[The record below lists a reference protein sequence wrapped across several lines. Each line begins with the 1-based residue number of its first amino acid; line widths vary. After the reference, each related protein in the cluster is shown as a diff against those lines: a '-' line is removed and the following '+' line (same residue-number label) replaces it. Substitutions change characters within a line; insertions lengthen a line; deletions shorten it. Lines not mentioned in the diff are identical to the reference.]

1 MYFQEAYI
9 SASNHEKP
17 MDTFSIITLLTVLA
31 AAFGYINFRFFK
43 LPTTIGLM
51 VIALAMSL
59 LIFIVNY
66 FVPGVLVNAKLLIGS
81 IDLSELILDIMLSF
95 LLFAGALH
103 TDYEHL
109 KRYLAPIITLASIGV
124 IVSTILVAFAAY
136 GILALFDIHLD
147 FIYLLLFGV
156 LISPTDPIAV
166 LGILKEANV
175 PKKLE
180 IKIAGESLF
189 NDGVAVVIFLVLMS
203 LAKNADSITAMD
215 VVKLFGIEVFG
226 GLAFGLLMGY
236 GAYRLLRSISNYE
249 VEVLITL
256 ALVMATH
263 AIAVYLHLSAPLAV
277 VVAGLLI
284 GNRAREE
291 AMAEETELYIDKF
304 WELVDLL
311 LNAMLFV
318 LIGLELLLVE
328 YHINWLIA
336 GLLLIP
342 LVVLARYAAVWPPVK
357 FFEKR
362 LEFLPGTAKILTWG
376 GLRGGISIALA
387 LSLPKEMGRELIL
400 SLTYT
405 IVVFSILVQG
415 LTIKGLAKRLL
426 AKSE

>member
-1 MYFQEAYI
+1 LNIIFIHQ
-9 SASNHEKP
+9 KP
-17 MDTFSIITLLTVLA
+17 KRMNTFNIIALLTVLA
-31 AAFGYINFRFFK
+31 AAFGYINFRFLK

-51 VIALAMSL
+51 AISLVMSL
-59 LIFIVNY
+59 FIFVINF
-66 FVPGVLVNAKLLIGS
+66 FVPGVLSNAKALIGS
-81 IDLSELILDIMLSF
+81 IDLSEVILDIMLSF

-103 TDYEHL
+103 TDYEKL
-109 KRYLAPIITLASIGV
+109 RRYIGPIISLASIGV
-124 IVSTILVAFAAY
+124 IVSAILVACATY
-136 GILALFDIHLD
+136 LILGIFDMELN

-166 LGILKEANV
+166 LGILKEAKV

-189 NDGVAVVIFLVLMS
+189 NDGVAVVVFLVLLS
-203 LAKNADSITAMD
+203 LAKSAGSVTAVD
-215 VVKLFGIEVFG
+215 VIKLFGLEVFG
-226 GLAFGLLMGY
+226 GLLFGFVMGY
-236 GAYRLLRSISNYE
+236 IAYRLMRSISNYE

-263 AIAVYLHLSAPLAV
+263 VVAVYLHLSAPLAV

-284 GNRAREE
+284 GNRAREN
-291 AMAEETELYIDKF
+291 AMAEQTELYIDKF

-311 LNAMLFV
+311 LNAILFV

-328 YHINWLIA
+328 YHVNWLLA
-336 GLLLIP
+336 GVILIP
-342 LVVLARYAAVWPPVK
+342 LVLLARYAAVWPAVQLFK
-357 FFEKR
+357 KR
-362 LEFLPGTAKILTWG
+362 LELLPGTAIILTWG

-387 LSLPKEMGRELIL
+387 LSLPAEMGRELIL

-415 LTIKGLAKRLL
+415 LTIKNVAQKYLG
-426 AKSE
+426 KSN

>member
-1 MYFQEAYI
+1 M
-9 SASNHEKP
+9 N
-17 MDTFSIITLLTVLA
+17 TFNIIAILTVLA
-31 AAFGYINFRFFK
+31 AAFGYINFRFLK

-51 VIALAMSL
+51 AIALLLSL
-59 LIFIVNY
+59 FIFVVNY
-66 FVPGVLVNAKLLIGS
+66 FVPGVLAGAKELIGS
-81 IDLSELILDIMLSF
+81 IDLSKVILDIMLSF

-103 TDYEHL
+103 TDYEKL
-109 KRYLAPIITLASIGV
+109 KQYIAPIISLATMGV
-124 IVSTILVAFAAY
+124 IVSTLLVAGATYFIL
-136 GILALFDIHLD
+136 GIFGIELD

-166 LGILKEANV
+166 LGILKEAKV

-189 NDGVAVVIFLVLMS
+189 NDGVAVVIFLVLLS
-203 LAKNADSITAMD
+203 LAKNAESVTAAD
-215 VVKLFGIEVFG
+215 IFKLFGVEVIG
-226 GLAFGLLMGY
+226 GLLFGLAMGY
-236 GAYRLLRSISNYE
+236 IAYRLLKSITNYE

-263 AIAVYLHLSAPLAV
+263 VVAVQLHLSAPLAAV
-277 VVAGLLI
+277 VSGLLI
-284 GNRAREE
+284 GNRARET
-291 AMAEETELYIDKF
+291 AMAAETELYIDKF

-311 LNAMLFV
+311 LNAILFV
-318 LIGLELLLVE
+318 LIGLELLLVQ
-328 YHINWLIA
+328 YHFNWLLA
-336 GLLLIP
+336 GLMLIP
-342 LVVLARYAAVWPPVK
+342 LVVLARYMAVWPPVK

-387 LSLPKEMGRELIL
+387 LSLPAEMGRELIL

-415 LTIKGLAKRLL
+415 LTIKSVAQKFLGTA
-426 AKSE
+426 EEE

>member
-1 MYFQEAYI
+1 
-9 SASNHEKP
+9 
-17 MDTFSIITLLTVLA
+17 MDTFHIIALLTVLA
-31 AAFGYINFRFFK
+31 AAFGYINFRFLK

-51 VIALAMSL
+51 AISLVMSL
-59 LIFIVNY
+59 LIFVINY
-66 FVPGVLVNAKLLIGS
+66 AIPGVLNEAKALIGS
-81 IDLSELILDIMLSF
+81 IDLSEVILDIMLSF

-103 TDYEHL
+103 TDYQKL
-109 KRYLAPIITLASIGV
+109 KRYIGPIISLASIGV
-124 IVSTILVAFAAY
+124 IISAVLVAGATHV
-136 GILALFDIHLD
+136 ILGLLDIEIA

-166 LGILKEANV
+166 LGILKEAKV

-189 NDGVAVVIFLVLMS
+189 NDGVAVVIFLVLLS
-203 LAKNADSITAMD
+203 LASNADGVTAID
-215 VVKLFGIEVFG
+215 VAKLFGVEVIG
-226 GLAFGLLMGY
+226 GLLFGWIMGY
-236 GAYRLLRSISNYE
+236 LAYRLMRSISNYE

-263 AIAVYLHLSAPLAV
+263 VVAMYLHMSAPLAV

-284 GNRAREE
+284 GNRARES
-291 AMAEETELYIDKF
+291 AMGRETELYIDKF

-311 LNAMLFV
+311 LNAILFV

-328 YHINWLIA
+328 YHINWLLA
-336 GLLLIP
+336 GIVLIP
-342 LVVLARYAAVWPPVK
+342 LVVLARFAAVWPAVQL
-357 FFEKR
+357 FQKR
-362 LEFLPGTAKILTWG
+362 LELLPGTATILTWG

-387 LSLPKEMGRELIL
+387 LSLPEEMGRELIL

-415 LTIKGLAKRLL
+415 LTIKGVAQKFLGSSKA
-426 AKSE
+426 

>member
-1 MYFQEAYI
+1 
-9 SASNHEKP
+9 
-17 MDTFSIITLLTVLA
+17 MDTFNIIALLTVMA
-31 AAFGYINFRFFK
+31 AAFDYINFRFLK

-51 VIALAMSL
+51 AIALVMSMF
-59 LIFIVNY
+59 IFVLNY
-66 FVPGVLVNAKLLIGS
+66 FVPGVLANAKALIGR
-81 IDLSELILDIMLSF
+81 IDLSEVILDIMLSF

-103 TDYEHL
+103 TNYEQL
-109 KRYLAPIITLASIGV
+109 RRYIGPIVSLATIGV
-124 IVSTILVAFAAY
+124 VVSTILVALGAWFVL
-136 GILALFDIHLD
+136 GLFDIHLD

-166 LGILKEANV
+166 LGILKEAKV

-189 NDGVAVVIFLVLMS
+189 NDGVAVVIFLVLLS
-203 LAKNADSITAMD
+203 LAKNAGSVNALD
-215 VVKLFGIEVFG
+215 VIKLFGVEVIG
-226 GLAFGLLMGY
+226 GLLFGLLMGFL
-236 GAYRLLRSISNYE
+236 AYRLLKSITNYE

-263 AIAVYLHLSAPLAV
+263 VIAHYFHLSAPLAV

-284 GNRAREE
+284 GNRAREN
-291 AMAEETELYIDKF
+291 AMAEQTELYIDKF

-311 LNAMLFV
+311 LNAILFV

-328 YHINWLIA
+328 YHVNWLLA

-342 LVVLARYAAVWPPVK
+342 LVVLARYIAVWPPVK
-357 FFEKR
+357 FFNKR
-362 LEFLPGTAKILTWG
+362 LELLPGTATILTWG

-387 LSLPKEMGRELIL
+387 LSLPAEMGRELIL

-415 LTIKGLAKRLL
+415 LTIKNVAKKYLGND
-426 AKSE
+426 

>member
-1 MYFQEAYI
+1 
-9 SASNHEKP
+9 
-17 MDTFSIITLLTVLA
+17 MDTFTLIAILTVLA
-31 AAFGYINFRFFK
+31 AAFSYINFKFFR

-51 VIALAMSL
+51 VIALGMSL
-59 LIFIVNY
+59 LIFGFNY
-66 FVPGVLVNAKLLIGS
+66 FIPGLLADAKALIGA
-81 IDLSELILDIMLSF
+81 IDLSEVILDIMLSF

-103 TDYEHL
+103 TNYEKL
-109 KRYLAPIITLASIGV
+109 KRYLAPIITLATVGV
-124 IVSTILVAFAAY
+124 IISTVLVA
-136 GILALFDIHLD
+136 LATYVVLGLFDIELN

-189 NDGVAVVIFLVLMS
+189 NDGVAVVIFLVLLS
-203 LAKNADSITAMD
+203 LAENIESVSALEVA
-215 VVKLFGIEVFG
+215 KLFGVEVFG
-226 GLAFGLLMGY
+226 GLLFGLFTGY
-236 GAYRLLRSISNYE
+236 IAFRLLRSVSNYE

-263 AIAVYLHLSAPLAV
+263 VIAVHFHLSAPLAV
-277 VVAGLLI
+277 VVAGLFI

-291 AMAEETELYIDKF
+291 AMEAQTELYIDKF

-311 LNAMLFV
+311 LNAILFV

-328 YHINWLIA
+328 YHVNWLVS
-336 GLLLIP
+336 GLILIP
-342 LVVLARYAAVWPPVK
+342 LVVLARYLAVLPPVK
-357 FFEKR
+357 IFEKR

-387 LSLPKEMGRELIL
+387 LSLPPEMGRELIL

-415 LTIKGLAKRLL
+415 LTIKGLAQRLL
-426 AKSE
+426 NKA

>member
-1 MYFQEAYI
+1 
-9 SASNHEKP
+9 
-17 MDTFSIITLLTVLA
+17 MDTFNIIALLTVLA
-31 AAFGYINFRFFK
+31 AAFGYINFRFLK

-51 VIALAMSL
+51 AISLVMSL
-59 LIFIVNY
+59 LIFVVDY
-66 FVPGVLVNAKLLIGS
+66 AVPGVLADAKALIGS
-81 IDLSELILDIMLSF
+81 IDLSEVILDLMLSF

-103 TDYEHL
+103 TDYQKL
-109 KRYLAPIITLASIGV
+109 KRYLGPIITLASIGV
-124 IVSTILVAFAAY
+124 IISAFLVAGATHLVL
-136 GILALFDIHLD
+136 GWFDIELA

-166 LGILKEANV
+166 LGVLKEAKV

-189 NDGVAVVIFLVLMS
+189 NDGVAVVVFIVLLS
-203 LAKNADSITAMD
+203 LASNAGGVTTLD
-215 VVKLFGIEVFG
+215 VLTLFGVEVIGGLVFG
-226 GLAFGLLMGY
+226 GVMGY
-236 GAYRLLRSISNYE
+236 LAYRLMRSISNYE

-263 AIAVYLHLSAPLAV
+263 VVAVYLHMSAPLAV

-284 GNRAREE
+284 GNRARET
-291 AMAEETELYIDKF
+291 AMGGETELYIDKF

-311 LNAMLFV
+311 LNAILFV

-328 YHINWLIA
+328 YHTNWLLA
-336 GLLLIP
+336 GIVLIP
-342 LVVLARYAAVWPPVK
+342 LVVLARFAAVWPAVQL
-357 FFEKR
+357 FQKR
-362 LEFLPGTAKILTWG
+362 LELLPGTATILTWG

-387 LSLPKEMGRELIL
+387 LSLPAEMGRELIL

-415 LTIKGLAKRLL
+415 LTIKSLTQRYLGVQSISAPYPPG
-426 AKSE
+426 SP

>member
-1 MYFQEAYI
+1 LNIIFIHQ
-9 SASNHEKP
+9 KP
-17 MDTFSIITLLTVLA
+17 KRMNTFNIIALLTVLA
-31 AAFGYINFRFFK
+31 AAFGYINFRFLK

-51 VIALAMSL
+51 AISLVMSL
-59 LIFIVNY
+59 FIFVINF
-66 FVPGVLVNAKLLIGS
+66 FVPGVLSNAKALIGS
-81 IDLSELILDIMLSF
+81 IDLSEVILDIMLSF

-103 TDYEHL
+103 TDYEKL
-109 KRYLAPIITLASIGV
+109 RRYIGPIISLASIGV
-124 IVSTILVAFAAY
+124 IVSAILVACATY
-136 GILALFDIHLD
+136 LILGIFDMELN

-166 LGILKEANV
+166 LGILKEAKV

-189 NDGVAVVIFLVLMS
+189 NDGVAVVVFLVLLS
-203 LAKNADSITAMD
+203 LAKSAGSVTAVD
-215 VVKLFGIEVFG
+215 VIKLFGLEVFG
-226 GLAFGLLMGY
+226 GLLFGFVMGY
-236 GAYRLLRSISNYE
+236 IAYRLMRSISNYE

-263 AIAVYLHLSAPLAV
+263 VVAVYLHLSAPLAV

-284 GNRAREE
+284 GNRAREN
-291 AMAEETELYIDKF
+291 AMAEQTELYIDKF

-311 LNAMLFV
+311 LNAILFV

-328 YHINWLIA
+328 YHVNWLLA
-336 GLLLIP
+336 GVILIP
-342 LVVLARYAAVWPPVK
+342 LVLLARYAAVWPAVQL
-357 FFEKR
+357 FQKR
-362 LEFLPGTAKILTWG
+362 LELLPGTAIILTWG

-387 LSLPKEMGRELIL
+387 LSLPAEMGRELIL

-415 LTIKGLAKRLL
+415 LTIKNVAQEYLG
-426 AKSE
+426 KSK